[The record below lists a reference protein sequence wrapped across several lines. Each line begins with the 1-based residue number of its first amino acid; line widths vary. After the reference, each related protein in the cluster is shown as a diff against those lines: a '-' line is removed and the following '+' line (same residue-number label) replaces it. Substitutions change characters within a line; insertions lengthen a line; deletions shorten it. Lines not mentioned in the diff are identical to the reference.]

1 MHGVQSLE
9 EENIE
14 SDYRIAKLLFI
25 LLLLKIIDDL
35 ELKRQNEMLS
45 TTL

>member
-9 EENIE
+9 EKGIE

-25 LLLLKIIDDL
+25 LVLLKIIDDL
-35 ELKRQNEMLS
+35 ESK
-45 TTL
+45 

>member
-9 EENIE
+9 EKNIE

-35 ELKRQNEMLS
+35 ELNKKLK
-45 TTL
+45 